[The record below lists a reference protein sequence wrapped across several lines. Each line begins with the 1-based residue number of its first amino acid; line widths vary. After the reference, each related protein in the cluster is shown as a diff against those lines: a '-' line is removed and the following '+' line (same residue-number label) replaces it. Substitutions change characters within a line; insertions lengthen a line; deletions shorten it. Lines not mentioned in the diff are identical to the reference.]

1 MSLLRIAEHLHGRYG
16 LGGSADLAS
25 RIKSSA
31 IGLSP
36 TIRETPA
43 LEVIYDQ
50 VEYGYPLSG
59 AADENHSI
67 FLVLYLRVEDQ
78 RDEAGV
84 VEKQLLELTD
94 ALVEDLLEGDRTL
107 GGLVDLALP
116 AGIDFSVPRRGTAF
130 FRSAALALSTGNP
143 PPQLY

>member
-1 MSLLRIAEHLHGRYG
+1 MSYRRIAEYLHDRYG
-16 LGGSADLAS
+16 CLGEWGRSQKIVWS
-25 RIKSSA
+25 R

-50 VEYGYPLSG
+50 VEFGYPVSG
-59 AADENHSI
+59 QADENHDL
-67 FLVLYLRVEDQ
+67 FLVLYLLVEEDG
-78 RDEAGV
+78 DA
-84 VEKQLLELTD
+84 VEKRLLDLAD

-116 AGIDFSVPRRGTAF
+116 VGIDFSVPRRGTAF
-130 FRSAALALSTGNP
+130 FRSAAIALSTGNP